1 MLTHDLRHLP
11 PCLIFDVRQKKTM
24 NLASVF
30 VVQHVRSES
39 DSEDTKMI
47 GVYSSREEAEA
58 AVERKRKFSGFSDF
72 PRIVDPMVDKEES
85 GFYISEMIL
94 NHDYWSEGF
103 VYESESTENKK

>member
-1 MLTHDLRHLP
+1 
-11 PCLIFDVRQKKTM
+11 M